1 MMRGPGQFSD
11 QCNAPGSII
20 VLLMPLIR
28 ILIVDDHPIMRVGLA
43 ALLAS
48 SKEMEMVAEAGSGE
62 EALEAIK
69 KDKPSIVFLDITMKG
84 MSGLEVL
91 AKTKGID
98 KAIKVIMLTVH
109 NEKEI
114 VDRAKE
120 LGADEYITKPFRIDY
135 LDEVVI
141 KKVQELLKEKSYE

>member
-1 MMRGPGQFSD
+1 MPK
-11 QCNAPGSII
+11 C
-20 VLLMPLIR
+20 VLV
-28 ILIVDDHPIMRVGLA
+28 VDDDRMSTELVKGTLQKNGYEVLTA
-43 ALLAS
+43 AD
-48 SKEMEMVAEAGSGE
+48 GE

-91 AKTKGID
+91 ANTKKID
-98 KAIKVIMLTVH
+98 KSIKVIMLTVH
-109 NEKEI
+109 DEKEI
-114 VDRAKE
+114 VERAKE

-141 KKVQELLKEKSYE
+141 KKVQELLKEKKS

>member
-1 MMRGPGQFSD
+1 M
-11 QCNAPGSII
+11 IK
-20 VLLMPLIR
+20 L
-28 ILIVDDHPIMRVGLA
+28 LIVDDQKGITD
-43 ALLAS
+43 ALNS
-48 SKEMEMVAEAGSGE
+48 FFEHRGFSVKTAGSGE

-69 KDKPSIVFLDITMKG
+69 KDKPGIVFLDITMKG

-91 AKTKGID
+91 AKTKVID
-98 KAIKVIMLTVH
+98 RSIKVIMLTVH

-141 KKVQELLKEKSYE
+141 KKVQELLKEKSHE

>member
-1 MMRGPGQFSD
+1 M
-11 QCNAPGSII
+11 IK
-20 VLLMPLIR
+20 L
-28 ILIVDDHPIMRVGLA
+28 LIVDDEKGITD
-43 ALLAS
+43 ALKSFFEYRGFSVKTAS
-48 SKEMEMVAEAGSGE
+48 GGE

-69 KDKPSIVFLDITMKG
+69 KDKPSIVFLDIRMKG

-91 AKTKGID
+91 AKTKNID
-98 KAIKVIMLTVH
+98 KSIKVIMLTVH

-114 VDRAKE
+114 VERAKE

-141 KKVQELLKEKSYE
+141 KKVQELLKEKSHE